1 MNKRFYLFPLC
12 GLMCGMMA
20 ACSASSEKSS
30 SQEGLSTVLQ
40 EVTNEV
46 SVMPLKKQLFQNEVV
61 SNGKVTATEYADLSF
76 ETAAVISRIYVKNGD
91 HVNKGQKLAEL
102 DRFKL
107 QNAMKQAETSLA
119 QAELELKDVL
129 IGQGYSPSNMKDV
142 PTDIIKLA
150 ALKSGYE
157 QSKASYEMA
166 RYELEHAVLTAPFS
180 GVVANLFSKEHN
192 TASTSEPFCRIIN
205 NGSMEV
211 DFSVLESELPLLHV
225 GDRVSVTPYTTS
237 GKAYDGRVT
246 SINPVVDE
254 QAMVRVKAI
263 IEGRPTALFDG
274 MNVKVSVFRS
284 VDRALVIPKSAV
296 VLRSGKQV
304 VFTLK
309 NGQAYWNYVHT
320 VLENM
325 NDYTLAENGDDVLH
339 EGDTVIVTGNV
350 NLAHETPV
358 KVIETNKP

>member
-1 MNKRFYLFPLC
+1 MRTQIFYAS
-12 GLMCGMMA
+12 GLICLLTFLSGCA
-20 ACSASSEKSS
+20 PKTTENEDNESIETRLASAPN
-30 SQEGLSTVLQ
+30 
-40 EVTNEV
+40 EVT
-46 SVMPLKKQLFQNEVV
+46 VMPLTRKMFEHQLV

-76 ETAAVISRIYVKNGD
+76 ETAATISRIYVKNGD
-91 HVNKGQKLAEL
+91 HVTKGQKLAEL
-102 DRFKL
+102 DKFKL
-107 QNAMKQAETSLA
+107 QNAIKQAETSLA

-129 IGQGYSPSNMKDV
+129 IGQGYSPSNMEKV
-142 PTDIIKLA
+142 PADIMKLA

-157 QSKASYEMA
+157 QSKSSYEMA

-180 GVVANLFSKEHN
+180 GIVANLFSKEHN

-237 GKAYDGRVT
+237 GKAYEGKVI
-246 SINPVVDE
+246 SINPMVDE
-254 QAMVRVKAI
+254 QAMVRVKAV

>member
-1 MNKRFYLFPLC
+1 MRTPIFYAGSLICLLAFLNGCAPKTTESKENESVETRLV
-12 GLMCGMMA
+12 
-20 ACSASSEKSS
+20 SAPN
-30 SQEGLSTVLQ
+30 
-40 EVTNEV
+40 EVT
-46 SVMPLKKQLFQNEVV
+46 VMPLKRKVFEHQLV
-61 SNGKVTATEYADLSF
+61 SNGKVTATEYADLTF

-91 HVNKGQKLAEL
+91 RVSKGQKLAEL
-102 DRFKL
+102 DKFKL
-107 QNAMKQAETSLA
+107 QNALEQAETSLA

-129 IGQGYSPSNMKDV
+129 IGQGYSPSQMDQV
-142 PTDIIKLA
+142 PDDIKKLA
-150 ALKSGYE
+150 SLKSGYE
-157 QSKASYEMA
+157 QSKANCEMA
-166 RYELEHAVLTAPFS
+166 RHELERAVLTAPFS
-180 GVVANLFSKEHN
+180 GIVANLFTKEHN
-192 TASTSEPFCRIIN
+192 TASMTEPFCRIIN

-211 DFSVLESELPLLHV
+211 DFNVLESELPLLHV

-237 GKAYDGRVT
+237 GIVYNGKVT

-254 QAMVRVKAI
+254 QAMVRVKALV
-263 IEGRPTALFDG
+263 EGRPTTLFDG

-284 VDRALVIPKSAV
+284 VDHALVIPKSAV

-325 NDYTLAENGDDVLH
+325 NEYTLTENGDDVLH
-339 EGDTVIVTGNV
+339 EGDTLIVTGNV

-358 KVIETNKP
+358 KVIEIK